1 MKKNTLNQCSIGFT
15 DDDIVEAMR
24 EISGYLDITPSDF
37 KEVYQIASRHA
48 MERLKKSIKAAHVM
62 TTPVMTVFEEE
73 PLLYAAKLMAYNNI
87 SGLPVLNHEQRVSGI
102 ISEKDFLKKAML
114 DHDGSFMNLIVQ
126 CLEVSGCLA
135 TDLQKLHVKDIMST
149 PPICVQESVSI
160 AEVAMTMESRK
171 INRVPVLDEN
181 SNLAGIIARSD
192 IVQILC

>member
-1 MKKNTLNQCSIGFT
+1 MKINTLNQCTIGFT

-24 EISGYLDITPSDF
+24 DITGYLDITPSDF

-62 TTPVMTVFEEE
+62 TTPVITVSEEE
-73 PLLYAAKLMAYNNI
+73 PLLYAAKLMAHNTI
-87 SGLPVLNHEQRVSGI
+87 SGLPVLNHKQRVSGI
-102 ISEKDFLKKAML
+102 LSEKDFLKKIMQ
-114 DHDGSFMNLIVQ
+114 DHNGSFMSLIAQ

-135 TDLQKLHVKDIMST
+135 TDLRNLHVKDIMSS
-149 PPICVQESVSI
+149 PPICVKESVPI
-160 AEVAMTMESRK
+160 MEVAIILESRK

-192 IVQILC
+192 IVQVLC